1 MDELLHRF
9 FERLECA
16 FQREFFLL
24 TLSRLQKLK
33 DLLRFD
39 QEAKKKN
46 RRGQFEKFSRQSKAN
61 I

>member
-1 MDELLHRF
+1 MDELLHTF

-33 DLLRFD
+33 DPFT
-39 QEAKKKN
+39 
-46 RRGQFEKFSRQSKAN
+46 F
-61 I
+61 